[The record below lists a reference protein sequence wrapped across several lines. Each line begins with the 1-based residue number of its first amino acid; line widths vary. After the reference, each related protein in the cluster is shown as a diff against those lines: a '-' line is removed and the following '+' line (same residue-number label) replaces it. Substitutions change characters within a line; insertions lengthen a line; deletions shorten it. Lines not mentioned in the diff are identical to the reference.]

1 MELYIQDR
9 RSAMRDSTLDASP
22 LCSVGQSS
30 LKVAPV
36 LNLFSGR
43 GSRGAVKMS
52 STTPTRYLDNTLF
65 VKA

>member
-30 LKVAPV
+30 LNVAPV

-43 GSRGAVKMS
+43 GRLPQSCQDVINY
-52 STTPTRYLDNTLF
+52 TN
-65 VKA
+65 

>member
-1 MELYIQDR
+1 MQDR

-36 LNLFSGR
+36 LN
-43 GSRGAVKMS
+43 SRRAVKMS
-52 STTPTRYLDNTLF
+52 STTPTRYLENTLF
-65 VKA
+65 VKV